1 MAGPPVF
8 SGISFQPSDSTEG
21 VCVYAVSVL
30 SFHDYKCAPTQ
41 KLCTFY
47 VLIYTCANLNGVCLC
62 VGCGQLPCVHRGEV
76 VPDTT
81 GAVLLLQPGGV
92 STLR

>member
-1 MAGPPVF
+1 MH
-8 SGISFQPSDSTEG
+8 S
-21 VCVYAVSVL
+21 C
-30 SFHDYKCAPTQ
+30 
-41 KLCTFY
+41 

-81 GAVLLLQPGGV
+81 GAVLLPQPGGV

>member
-1 MAGPPVF
+1 MH
-8 SGISFQPSDSTEG
+8 I
-21 VCVYAVSVL
+21 C
-30 SFHDYKCAPTQ
+30 
-41 KLCTFY
+41 

-81 GAVLLLQPGGV
+81 GAVLLPQPGGV

>member
-1 MAGPPVF
+1 M
-8 SGISFQPSDSTEG
+8 
-21 VCVYAVSVL
+21 CVVSVL

-41 KLCTFY
+41 KLYIFAC
-47 VLIYTCANLNGVCLC
+47 LSIHAWLNGVCLC

-81 GAVLLLQPGGV
+81 GAVLLPQPGGV